1 MPFDINGAVLQA
13 ENAAIKIVTNG
24 VTGLTFDS
32 SGISKDSTRPY
43 FVAQGTADWTNFSS
57 AAWNTPV
64 MNYAVI
70 NNGSH
75 YNTSNGRFT
84 APVSGVYYF
93 ESSQYVQK
101 YTDTSA
107 SSYTHPLFLV
117 NGSTTLRKASYTTDY
132 RLRTRT
138 YYSSTYSTD
147 TQINDILRLTAGD
160 YVQMYIYSG
169 SALRYYPPYSLFS
182 GCLLSQEK

>member
-1 MPFDINGAVLQA
+1 MGLNVNGATFAL
-13 ENAAIKIVTNG
+13 ENNAVSITSNSVK
-24 VTGLTFDS
+24 GLSFDS
-32 SGISKDSTRPY
+32 SYNIPIESSRPY
-43 FVAQGTADWTNFSS
+43 FVAQATGDWTNFSS

-101 YTDTSA
+101 NTATS
-107 SSYTHPLFLV
+107 SDSYTHPLFLV

-138 YYSSTYSTD
+138 YYSSTYTSD

-160 YVQMYIYSG
+160 YVQMYIYS
-169 SALRYYPPYSLFS
+169 SAALRYYAPYSLFS
-182 GCLLSQEK
+182 GCLLS